1 MMMLFRRR
9 GRKSLNSFQSG
20 LSDRLD
26 LTLPKGQKDVIKAFA
41 TAKGKSVNLFVADAV
56 TAVLN
61 GTSDSGECVLSP
73 QSYAQAAEHVKETGE
88 SISDFIGRAITDTIA
103 RDKVLKQL
111 K

>member
-1 MMMLFRRR
+1 MTV
-9 GRKSLNSFQSG
+9 S
-20 LSDRLD
+20 
-26 LTLPKGQKDVIKAFA
+26 KAQQ
-41 TAKGKSVNLFVADAV
+41 KSVNKYVKENYDRINVTFPKGKREILKSFADAQNLSV
-56 TAVLN
+56 NSFILSAVENALN

>member
-1 MMMLFRRR
+1 MTVSKAQQ
-9 GRKSLNSFQSG
+9 KSVQKYIKANY
-20 LSDRLD
+20 DRME

-41 TAKGKSVNLFVADAV
+41 TAKGKSVNSFVADAV
-56 TAVLN
+56 TAALN